1 MKFSVMVIVMLLG
14 SISATLARDKLILAS
29 GEKVKGVI
37 VDIAPGEL
45 YFKKNGEIK
54 IYKPS
59 EVSYVF
65 LDPDNTVII
74 EKIIANVPL
83 MYQDLC
89 SEGTMDARNFHKR
102 GGGNFALGFFFGVF
116 GYLGVAL
123 TEPRNPDPAIVG
135 AEKMQDTVYMLCY
148 EKKAKKKNLTF
159 AGIGWAVGL
168 FFVYVVT
175 EGLDIG

>member
-1 MKFSVMVIVMLLG
+1 
-14 SISATLARDKLILAS
+14 
-29 GEKVKGVI
+29 
-37 VDIAPGEL
+37 
-45 YFKKNGEIK
+45 
-54 IYKPS
+54 
-59 EVSYVF
+59 VSYVF

-116 GYLGVAL
+116 GC
-123 TEPRNPDPAIVG
+123 NPDPAIVG